1 VAFLDA
7 VSSGSLLSAEDALAT
22 HAICEQIVT
31 NARG

>member
-1 VAFLDA
+1 MTFLGA